1 MLAERL
7 LDKSV
12 RTTRPLRA
20 RYKGR
25 SRPPTPEP
33 PSPHERFVNAALDL
47 FPGSEI
53 VVQETAS

>member
-7 LDKSV
+7 RDKSI
-12 RTTRPLRA
+12 RTTRPLRS
-20 RYKGR
+20 RYASR
-25 SRPPTPEP
+25 TRPPAPDP
-33 PSPHERFVNAALDL
+33 PSPHERFVNAAVDL